1 MTTMAIVFSCNQC
14 NHRLRVPEDVAGKR
28 IKCPQC
34 QQVLRIPEAS
44 PSSPADAAEPPPPET
59 PQTDPSE
66 EDRPLQLKTP
76 DGSIYGP
83 VSRDEMD
90 QWFSEGR
97 ITELCEL
104 LDQYGNH
111 WRWSNEVYP
120 SLDTASPP
128 PPPPAEELRQATPIT
143 VHPIAT
149 NVTAAASASSAQ
161 PPLTEEIPPKAGP
174 AENDTMAPRFRSRS
188 YPTMNLTIRFYR
200 ALGWILIFLG
210 AVGAFFFSVIFIG
223 GVMVSDQLEDV
234 QRVMLILQYLAVLIS
249 GAIVIATLVVTV
261 WFAAEAI
268 RCLQDI
274 EDNSHR
280 CSFYLHL
287 LQQRSRDD

>member
-1 MTTMAIVFSCNQC
+1 MATMAIVFSCNQC

-44 PSSPADAAEPPPPET
+44 PPSLADDPEPQPTET
-59 PQTDPSE
+59 PSTEPSE
-66 EDRPLQLKTP
+66 EDRLLQLKTP

-104 LDQYGNH
+104 LDRQGNH
-111 WRWSNEVYP
+111 WRWANQVYP
-120 SLDTASPP
+120 SLDATSPP
-128 PPPPAEELRQATPIT
+128 PPPTEEPSQATPVT
-143 VHPIAT
+143 VQPIA
-149 NVTAAASASSAQ
+149 VSATAAASASSTQ
-161 PPLTEEIPPKAGP
+161 PPLAEEIPPKAAP
-174 AENDTMAPRFRSRS
+174 TENNAMVPRFRSRS

-223 GVMVSDQLEDV
+223 GAMVSDQLEDV
-234 QRVMLILQYLAVLIS
+234 QRVMFILQNLAVLIS
-249 GAIVIATLVVTV
+249 GAIVIVTLVVTV

>member
-1 MTTMAIVFSCNQC
+1 MAIVFSCNQC
-14 NHRLRVPEDVAGKR
+14 SHRLRVPEDVAGKR

-44 PSSPADAAEPPPPET
+44 PPSLADEPEPQPQPTQTPPTE
-59 PQTDPSE
+59 PSE
-66 EDRPLQLKTP
+66 EDRLLQLKTP

-104 LDQYGNH
+104 LDQQGNH
-111 WRWSNEVYP
+111 WRWANEVYP
-120 SLDTASPP
+120 SLDAASPP
-128 PPPPAEELRQATPIT
+128 PPPPTEEPSQATPVT
-143 VHPIAT
+143 VQPVAAS
-149 NVTAAASASSAQ
+149 VAAAASASSAQ
-161 PPLTEEIPPKAGP
+161 PPLAEEIPPQAGP
-174 AENDTMAPRFRSRS
+174 TENDAMAPRFRSRS

-223 GVMVSDQLEDV
+223 GAMVSDQLEDV
-234 QRVMLILQYLAVLIS
+234 QRVMFILQNLAVLIS
-249 GAIVIATLVVTV
+249 GVIVIATLVVTV

-280 CSFYLHL
+280 CSFYLLL

>member
-1 MTTMAIVFSCNQC
+1 MAIVFSCNQC

-44 PSSPADAAEPPPPET
+44 QASLADQAEPQPTQTPPTE
-59 PQTDPSE
+59 PSE
-66 EDRPLQLKTP
+66 EDRLLQLKTP

-104 LDQYGNH
+104 LDQQGNH
-111 WRWSNEVYP
+111 WRWANQVYP
-120 SLDTASPP
+120 SLDTTSPP
-128 PPPPAEELRQATPIT
+128 PPPTEEPSQAIPVT
-143 VHPIAT
+143 VHPNAASA
-149 NVTAAASASSAQ
+149 TAAASASSGQ
-161 PPLTEEIPPKAGP
+161 PPLAEAILPAAGTT
-174 AENDTMAPRFRSRS
+174 ENDHLTPRFRARS

-223 GVMVSDQLEDV
+223 GVMVSDQLEDF
-234 QRVMLILQYLAVLIS
+234 QRVMFILQGLAALIG
-249 GAIVIATLVVTV
+249 GAIVMVTLVVTV

-287 LQQRSRDD
+287 LQQRSTDD

>member
-1 MTTMAIVFSCNQC
+1 MAIVFPCHHC
-14 NHRLRVPEDVAGKR
+14 NHRLRVPDDVAGKR

-44 PSSPADAAEPPPPET
+44 QPPPTDDAKSPPVLPSPADPT
-59 PQTDPSE
+59 QE
-66 EDRPLQLKTP
+66 ESLLQLKTP

-90 QWFSEGR
+90 QWFQEGR

-104 LDQYGNH
+104 LDQHGDH
-111 WRWSNEVYP
+111 WRWANEVYP
-120 SLDTASPP
+120 SLDTTP
-128 PPPPAEELRQATPIT
+128 PPPPAAEEPSPVTPVT
-143 VHPIAT
+143 VHR
-149 NVTAAASASSAQ
+149 VTTGVAGAESASGGPPPPAQ
-161 PPLTEEIPPKAGP
+161 EIPSAAGP
-174 AENDTMAPRFRSRS
+174 TENDVVAPRFRSRS

-200 ALGWILIFLG
+200 ALGWILVFVG
-210 AVGAFFFSVIFIG
+210 AVGAFFFSVICIG
-223 GVMVSDQLEDV
+223 GAIVNDQLEDV
-234 QRVMLILQYLAVLIS
+234 QRVMVILQCLAILVG
-249 GAIVIATLVVTV
+249 GALVIATLVFTF

-280 CSFYLHL
+280 CSFHLHV
-287 LQQRSRDD
+287 LQQRSKND